1 MHSTFTVNSY
11 VDMVYVLSVK
21 SFKDRI
27 QHVKKEMDKHHIQF
41 EFVFDYDIPELTPAL
56 LKKYF
61 APSNLTL
68 AQKSLILKHRHAWQ
82 DALRNQYQRVL
93 IFEDDVILT
102 PHFNKNFSALI
113 KSIEKL
119 PKDFLIFFGGGDTKV
134 PDHFFL
140 EKGPLIQHRIATAE
154 AYLVDL
160 ANIKRRMSWLNNHHI
175 NLPAD
180 HLMAHIDCDIH
191 HAHHYWVKNPLVEQ
205 GSVTGLFLSKLDAH
219 RLKHSMFFNI
229 LRHRWNKFQRRTLR
243 GLFVKFKFFL

>member
-11 VDMVYVLSVK
+11 VDKVYVLSVK

-102 PHFNKNFSALI
+102 PHFNKN
-113 KSIEKL
+113 
-119 PKDFLIFFGGGDTKV
+119 
-134 PDHFFL
+134 
-140 EKGPLIQHRIATAE
+140 
-154 AYLVDL
+154 
-160 ANIKRRMSWLNNHHI
+160 
-175 NLPAD
+175 
-180 HLMAHIDCDIH
+180 
-191 HAHHYWVKNPLVEQ
+191 
-205 GSVTGLFLSKLDAH
+205 
-219 RLKHSMFFNI
+219 
-229 LRHRWNKFQRRTLR
+229 
-243 GLFVKFKFFL
+243 